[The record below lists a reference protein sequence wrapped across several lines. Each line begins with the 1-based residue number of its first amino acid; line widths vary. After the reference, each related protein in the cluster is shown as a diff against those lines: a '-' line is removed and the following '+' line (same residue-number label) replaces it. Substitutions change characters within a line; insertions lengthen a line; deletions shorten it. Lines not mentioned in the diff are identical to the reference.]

1 MTLLLLGLN
10 GMAKTKFKIQDY
22 KMVLVSWQDAMD
34 IETGWHSLRKIQSSK
49 TEPVKS
55 LGWLV
60 KDTDKHIVLAS
71 DFCSDGTSGRAITIP
86 KDWCSKITK
95 VTTDDS

>member
-1 MTLLLLGLN
+1 MTLYLHGLN
-10 GMAKTKFKIQDY
+10 DMARKKFNINDY

-34 IETGWHSLRKIQSSK
+34 METGWHDLKKIQASK

-55 LGWLV
+55 MGWLV
-60 KDTDKHIVLAS
+60 KETDKHIVLAS

-86 KDWCSKITK
+86 RDWCGKITM
-95 VTTDDS
+95 VNPDES